1 MKACG
6 VVVEYNPFHNGHAY
20 HVQKAKEVS
29 QADSVIAVMS
39 GNFLQRGEPAII
51 DKFHRTRAALSSGV
65 DIVLELPYAYA
76 VQNSDYFARGAVQL
90 LHELGASSICFGS
103 EAGTAEPF
111 ISANLVQ
118 KERKKEYEIELKAHL
133 HQGLSFPEA
142 SMKAYE
148 AIGLVNQQFD
158 LSQPNNILG
167 MGYVNTIL
175 EQDLPM
181 DIHTIK
187 RLNNEF
193 HDPDITGEIAS
204 ATSIRKEIIEHQNV
218 TSQARV
224 ALPAITAEMLQQ
236 YKQTTSHWHH
246 WEHYF
251 QLVNYRVQTMT
262 PQELRQIHGVTEGIE
277 YRLKNTANQV
287 ENMEDWFRKIKTK
300 RYTWTRIQ
308 RIFTHLLTNTTKDE
322 LAPFLAEDSKLPYVR
337 VLGITEQ
344 GQKYLNHVKKAIKI
358 PVLSSYRKNMHPL
371 MQLEEKASLSYYSI
385 LEPSTRKVLFNQEL
399 KGPIRI
405 VR

>member
-20 HVQKAKEVS
+20 HVQKAKEVTR
-29 QADSVIAVMS
+29 AESVIAVMS

-76 VQNSDYFARGAVQL
+76 VQNSDYFARGAVQA
-90 LHELGASSICFGS
+90 LHAIGASSICFGS
-103 EAGTAEPF
+103 EAGNADPF
-111 ISANLVQ
+111 ISAYLVQ
-118 KERKKEYEIELKAHL
+118 QERKQDYKIELKASL
-133 HQGLSFPEA
+133 DQGLSFPEA
-142 SMKAYE
+142 SMNAYR
-148 AIGLVNQQFD
+148 AIGLVNKQFD

-167 MGYVNTIL
+167 MGYVNAIL
-175 EQDLPM
+175 EKGLPM
-181 DIHTIK
+181 NIHTIK
-187 RLNNEF
+187 RLNNQY
-193 HDPDITGEIAS
+193 HDLDIAGEIAS
-204 ATSIRKEIIEHQNV
+204 ATSIRKEIIEHQNI
-218 TSQARV
+218 TSRAFK
-224 ALPAITAEMLQQ
+224 ALPPITVEMLQQ
-236 YKQTTSHWHH
+236 YIQTTSHWHH

-262 PQELRQIHGVTEGIE
+262 LQELREIHGVTEGIE

-287 ENMEDWFRKIKTK
+287 ESMEDWFRLMKTK

-322 LAPFLAEDSKLPYVR
+322 LAQFLDMNDEIPYVR
-337 VLGITEQ
+337 ILGISEQ

-371 MQLEEKASLSYYSI
+371 MQLEERATHSYYSI
-385 LEPSTRKVLFNQEL
+385 LKPSTRKNYLN
-399 KGPIRI
+399 KN
-405 VR
+405 